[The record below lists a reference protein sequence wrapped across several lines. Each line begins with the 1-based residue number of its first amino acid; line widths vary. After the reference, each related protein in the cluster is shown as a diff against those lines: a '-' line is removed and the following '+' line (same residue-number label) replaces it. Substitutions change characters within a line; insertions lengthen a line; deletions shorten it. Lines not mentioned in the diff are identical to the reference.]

1 MRRTDFRTLFWTS
14 LFALVL
20 SLSPATPAV
29 AQVAGDTGFQTTQTE
44 DDDDGTDWGWLG
56 LLGLAGLLG
65 LRRREHT
72 HVVDRDRV
80 DTTRT
85 TRP

>member
-1 MRRTDFRTLFWTS
+1 MRKTELRTLLWSS
-14 LFALVL
+14 LFALVMFAA
-20 SLSPATPAV
+20 PTPAS
-29 AQVAGDTGFQTTQTE
+29 AQVAGDSGYMQTQTA